1 MRFNAKPLILLI
13 IILLA
18 MPVLALLGF
27 NLILQL
33 PSVQNRIQSSIE
45 KSVGMPIS
53 IGGISVTSGGDIKA
67 QGVSSRGEGSPSF
80 ALESLVIHPF
90 FLKLLQGEV
99 VIHCISIHHPVLRYS
114 VAESGVKSS
123 FSQKSNNPVS
133 DSIQQTA
140 VQIIT
145 STSLPSAPPLNNIS
159 SIQSSLFPGLRE
171 LPRLKIIDGEFL
183 LLDERNIPLVSAQG
197 INLTDTELSAGG
209 WRGSLTAKQITL
221 GSSLIIHELSSP
233 IIVSPDAASIS
244 LNDLT
249 ATLGG
254 GKLAGNLSVD
264 LPPSTPEFKTQLTLS
279 GATLNQF
286 FLDASLGNAA
296 TEGVVTGN
304 LQLSGIAG
312 IPQSTEGQGALL
324 CTDAVIQPADFL
336 KQIGQILQIQELQ
349 LLRLA
354 EGKTLFRVQHGDVQI
369 DQLALRSENLIL
381 TAQGPVHSNGDLDLQ
396 ARLLFNEKL
405 SGRLHGFLGPQLTQ
419 APEPGYSQVAFHV
432 SGPAKSPKTDLL
444 ERLTGIRINGD
455 LGGLLQGLFGRPS
468 NH

>member
-1 MRFNAKPLILLI
+1 
-13 IILLA
+13 
-18 MPVLALLGF
+18 
-27 NLILQL
+27 
-33 PSVQNRIQSSIE
+33 
-45 KSVGMPIS
+45 
-53 IGGISVTSGGDIKA
+53 
-67 QGVSSRGEGSPSF
+67 
-80 ALESLVIHPF
+80 
-90 FLKLLQGEV
+90 
-99 VIHCISIHHPVLRYS
+99 
-114 VAESGVKSS
+114 
-123 FSQKSNNPVS
+123 
-133 DSIQQTA
+133 
-140 VQIIT
+140 
-145 STSLPSAPPLNNIS
+145 
-159 SIQSSLFPGLRE
+159 
-171 LPRLKIIDGEFL
+171 LKIIDGDFL

>member
-1 MRFNAKPLILLI
+1 
-13 IILLA
+13 
-18 MPVLALLGF
+18 
-27 NLILQL
+27 
-33 PSVQNRIQSSIE
+33 
-45 KSVGMPIS
+45 
-53 IGGISVTSGGDIKA
+53 
-67 QGVSSRGEGSPSF
+67 
-80 ALESLVIHPF
+80 
-90 FLKLLQGEV
+90 
-99 VIHCISIHHPVLRYS
+99 
-114 VAESGVKSS
+114 
-123 FSQKSNNPVS
+123 
-133 DSIQQTA
+133 
-140 VQIIT
+140 
-145 STSLPSAPPLNNIS
+145 
-159 SIQSSLFPGLRE
+159 
-171 LPRLKIIDGEFL
+171 
-183 LLDERNIPLVSAQG
+183 
-197 INLTDTELSAGG
+197 
-209 WRGSLTAKQITL
+209 
-221 GSSLIIHELSSP
+221 LIIHDLSSP
-233 IIVSPDAASIS
+233 IIVSSDAASIS

-354 EGKTLFRVQHGDVQI
+354 EGKTVFRIQHGDVQI

-419 APEPGYSQVAFHV
+419 APEAGYSQVAFHV